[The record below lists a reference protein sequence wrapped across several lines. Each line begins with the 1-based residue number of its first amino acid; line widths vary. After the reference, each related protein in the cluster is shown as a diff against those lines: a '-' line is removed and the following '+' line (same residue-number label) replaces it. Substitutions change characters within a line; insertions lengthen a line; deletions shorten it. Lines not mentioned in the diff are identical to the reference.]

1 MDEKKGAPE
10 KIKNW
15 FQRDKG
21 FQEIQ
26 EHVKKGGLVGF
37 AEK

>member
-10 KIKNW
+10 KVKNW
-15 FQRDKG
+15 FQRNKD

-26 EHVKKGGLVGF
+26 EHVQ
-37 AEK
+37 